1 MDSMYAQ
8 PLVEMG
14 VSLTELAI
22 KGTATAV
29 TNKIKAIKDEKNAEK
44 LRNTYDEI
52 VSELLSERDEAVRI
66 AQAYKSELERIVI
79 SDDDIE
85 HLHNTVSRLLGIIK
99 AFQLASAN

>member
-29 TNKIKAIKDEKNAEK
+29 TNKIKAIKDEKNAENSK
-44 LRNTYDEI
+44 STI
-52 VSELLSERDEAVRI
+52 SIIICAISPVS
-66 AQAYKSELERIVI
+66 K
-79 SDDDIE
+79 
-85 HLHNTVSRLLGIIK
+85 
-99 AFQLASAN
+99 